1 MLLRTFNKFLKR
13 HEVIVEKYNTTL
25 RKLRFCIQW
34 LSGAAISFVN
44 LDYFSILSVDVGL
57 NVLSLVTYL
66 IDVRI

>member
-1 MLLRTFNKFLKR
+1 MKLSSRS
-13 HEVIVEKYNTTL
+13 ITL